1 VKLFAATILAIAALS
16 SGCATRH
23 EAISTPLPDTV
34 RDMPLPDLSATPL
47 AAPSRAAVPVAA
59 PPSSN
64 ETQVGRYTTV
74 TTQPAEAD
82 ANPMAVVAK
91 VHFPREVVTTVGDAV
106 RYVLIRTG
114 YQLVADDGLDP
125 RVKAVFG
132 LRLPDN
138 QRVLGPYRVDAILGT
153 LMGQPYQLVADP
165 GSRTVTYVAPSAP
178 TSAPARAPTPAA
190 TGPVLPSTGA

>member
-1 VKLFAATILAIAALS
+1 MKLFAAAILAIAALS
-16 SGCATRH
+16 SGCATRM
-23 EAISTPLPDTV
+23 E
-34 RDMPLPDLSATPL
+34 
-47 AAPSRAAVPVAA
+47 VAA
-59 PPSSN
+59 PPSTPVAAPDAAPLAPLAAPRSVVPPATPLGTN
-64 ETQVGRYTTV
+64 QTQVGRYTTL
-74 TTQPAEAD
+74 TMQPAEAD

-114 YQLVADDGLDP
+114 YQLVADDGLDA

-178 TSAPARAPTPAA
+178 ISAPASAPTPAA
-190 TGPVLPSTGA
+190 AVPAPPSAGA